1 MLFIEFLNE
10 KIDPSEEDGGEA
22 ERRGKN
28 SHRISPFKM

>member
-10 KIDPSEEDGGEA
+10 KKDPSEEDGGEA

-28 SHRISPFKM
+28 SHRISPFKL